1 MLQNSLELRKRRFEW
16 IAKWVTFLSS
26 GQYHLTRW
34 TQLDSN
40 LRRTLYFRWH
50 WIGRSHPLTS
60 GYTVN
65 WRVILFELFIN
76 LFPLFFPRF
85 FNHFSPLLSKFFK
98 ETTRTQKF
106 LSLECVKRCQN
117 VRKNSSTKS
126 SRDEKYCVYTF
137 ELIQSYTEKIISHSK
152 NLNQFSLNL
161 LKKFKFQSP
170 KSGPKMIKKSHFVL
184 LENTCQ
190 NRTENFPKTSLIWS
204 I

>member
-137 ELIQSYTEKIISHSK
+137 ELIQSYTEKLSATAKIWISFLWTCSK
-152 NLNQFSLNL
+152 NSNSSHQKVAQKWSKSLISYC
-161 LKKFKFQSP
+161 LKTPVKIELKTSP
-170 KSGPKMIKKSHFVL
+170 KRL
-184 LENTCQ
+184 
-190 NRTENFPKTSLIWS
+190 
-204 I
+204 